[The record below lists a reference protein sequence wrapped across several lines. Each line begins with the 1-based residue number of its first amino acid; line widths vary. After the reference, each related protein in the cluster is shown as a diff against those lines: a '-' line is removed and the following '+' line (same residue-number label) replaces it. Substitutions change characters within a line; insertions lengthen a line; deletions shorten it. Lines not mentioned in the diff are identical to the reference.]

1 MGRKYQT
8 IKGIMMEKYLLITLI
23 TFGLLI
29 IGCGSKTGPDLSPEA
44 SSKNVKN
51 VPDWYLA
58 TPTTEGFLYAASNAT
73 SQSMQLGVD
82 KARMQAVSELSQMMK
97 SEWGGYTKR
106 VQEETGTSSD
116 SKLLDTFTQT
126 QENTISNQLEN
137 VSVKEK
143 DIQVMQSGGVRIY
156 NVYVLAEFNIN
167 AAQEKLLAQIKA
179 DQQLYDAIKA
189 SDLVDEM
196 EQKVEAYRQRKQ

>member
-1 MGRKYQT
+1 MNKIFVTSIT
-8 IKGIMMEKYLLITLI
+8 IIGIL
-23 TFGLLI
+23 F
-29 IGCGSKTGPDLSPEA
+29 IGCGSKSGPDLSPEA
-44 SSKNVKN
+44 SSKTVKN
-51 VPDWYLA
+51 VPDWYLD
-58 TPTTEGFLYAASNAT
+58 TPTNEGYLYAASNAT

-106 VQEETGTSSD
+106 VQEEIGTGSD

-189 SDLVDEM
+189 SELVDEM